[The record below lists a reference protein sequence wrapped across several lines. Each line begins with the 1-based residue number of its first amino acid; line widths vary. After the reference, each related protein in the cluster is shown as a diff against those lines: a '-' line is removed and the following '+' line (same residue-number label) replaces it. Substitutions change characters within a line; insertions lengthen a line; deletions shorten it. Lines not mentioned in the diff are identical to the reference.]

1 MRYEDLDDIWKSIFE
16 LEWESLCNK
25 SKAIASVITDEN
37 GNLIS
42 TGRNKIGEYTIP
54 NPRVCHAETEAVR
67 NLDISIYPNIKQYT
81 LYAALE
87 PCPMCLGTIVMGGI
101 RRIVIGAHDD
111 HGGAIELLDKSRYL
125 SSKNI
130 EIIWMPNIYGDIQR
144 GLQTIRELL
153 YNEDKAKLERMLMD
167 FSVYNSSG
175 VNAAKIL
182 VDNGLF
188 VDLQKCRL
196 ENIINQMI
204 KLIEE
209 SLN

>member
-25 SKAIASVITDEN
+25 SKSIASVITDEN

-209 SLN
+209 

>member
-153 YNEDKAKLERMLMD
+153 YNEDKAKSERMLMD
-167 FSVYNSSG
+167 FTVYNSSG

-209 SLN
+209 

>member
-42 TGRNKIGEYTIP
+42 TGRNKICEYTIP

-209 SLN
+209 

>member
-101 RRIVIGAHDD
+101 RRIVIGAHDE

-209 SLN
+209 

>member
-153 YNEDKAKLERMLMD
+153 YNEDKAKSERMLMD

-188 VDLQKCRL
+188 VDLQNCRL

-209 SLN
+209 

>member
-101 RRIVIGAHDD
+101 RRIVIGAHDE

-204 KLIEE
+204 KLVEE
-209 SLN
+209 

>member
-25 SKAIASVITDEN
+25 SKAIAALIADEN
-37 GNLIS
+37 GNIIS
-42 TGRNKIGEYTIP
+42 TGRNKVSEYAIP

-67 NLDISIYPNIKQYT
+67 NLDVSVYPNIKQYT

-101 RRIVIGAHDD
+101 RRIVIGAHDN
-111 HGGAIELLDKSRYL
+111 HGGAVELLAKSSFL

-130 EIIWMPNIYGDIQR
+130 DVIWMPKIYGDIQR

-153 YNEDKAKLERMLMD
+153 YNEDKAKLEKMLTD
-167 FSVYNSSG
+167 FSVYNSLG
-175 VNAAKIL
+175 VNAAKKI
-182 VDNGLF
+182 VDNGLLA
-188 VDLQKCRL
+188 DLQKCRL
-196 ENIINQMI
+196 EYIIDQMI
-204 KLIEE
+204 GLIEE
-209 SLN
+209 Q

>member
-37 GNLIS
+37 SNLIS

-153 YNEDKAKLERMLMD
+153 YNEDKAKSERMLMD

-209 SLN
+209 

>member
-167 FSVYNSSG
+167 FSVYNTSG

-204 KLIEE
+204 KLVEE
-209 SLN
+209 

>member
-209 SLN
+209 

>member
-1 MRYEDLDDIWKSIFE
+1 
-16 LEWESLCNK
+16 
-25 SKAIASVITDEN
+25 
-37 GNLIS
+37 
-42 TGRNKIGEYTIP
+42 
-54 NPRVCHAETEAVR
+54 
-67 NLDISIYPNIKQYT
+67 
-81 LYAALE
+81 
-87 PCPMCLGTIVMGGI
+87 MCLGTIVMGGF

-153 YNEDKAKLERMLMD
+153 YNEDKAKSERMLMD

-209 SLN
+209 

>member
-1 MRYEDLDDIWKSIFE
+1 MRYKDLDDIWKRLFE

-25 SKAIASVITDEN
+25 SKAIAALITDEN
-37 GNLIS
+37 GNIIS
-42 TGRNKIGEYTIP
+42 IGRNKVGEYTIP

-87 PCPMCLGTIVMGGI
+87 PCPMCLGTMVMGGI

-167 FSVYNSSG
+167 FSVYNTSG

-209 SLN
+209 